1 MSTETEML
9 QRVRREYRSR
19 TGETELDHR
28 KVADF
33 AIKKLGWRVPK
44 PPDPV
49 DILAKKLSNAAR
61 VEERVDTTTTLPYR
75 ANLSYSVM
83 RGQEQLTLWV
93 DVDEATRPQIK
104 RCATKFRDQIAGE
117 VFRLANTL
125 DHWSRTHPNEEP
137 VQVPLDFGPDVEWMR
152 NAPRE
157 DERAS

>member
-1 MSTETEML
+1 MLTEIEML

-28 KVADF
+28 KVANF
-33 AIKKLGWRVPK
+33 AIEKLGWHVPK
-44 PPDPV
+44 PQGPV

-61 VEERVDTTTTLPYR
+61 VEERVDKTTALSYR

-83 RGQEQLTLWV
+83 RGHGQLALWV

-117 VFRLANTL
+117 VFRLSNTL

-152 NAPRE
+152 NAPHE
-157 DERAS
+157 DAKAG